1 MTTLKDLTHDLHEK
15 AEAHPF
21 TQDLLSGN
29 IQPAPYATLL
39 ANQLVMY
46 TELELLCV
54 NRGLLIGLEGISR
67 KDKILQDI
75 IELNQPVHILPSTAE
90 FVQYL
95 QTCSDSQLMAH
106 MYVKHMGDLYG
117 GQILKSRV
125 PGSGHMYEFDHR
137 SELIA
142 ALRSR
147 LTIDMADEAREGFQR
162 TLNLFD
168 EIYKTCYTQQ

>member
-1 MTTLKDLTHDLHEK
+1 MTTLKDLTNDLHVK

-46 TELELLCV
+46 TELERLCV
-54 NRGLLIGLEGISR
+54 KHGLLIGLEGLLR

-75 IELNQPVHILPSTAE
+75 LELNQPVHILPSTAE
-90 FVQYL
+90 FVKHL
-95 QTCSDSQLMAH
+95 QTCSDSQLLAH
-106 MYVKHMGDLYG
+106 VYVKHMGDLYG

-125 PGSGHMYEFDHR
+125 PGSGNMYDFDNR
-137 SELIA
+137 SDLIA
-142 ALRSR
+142 VLRSR

-168 EIYKTCYTQQ
+168 EIYEICYNKQ